1 MDQEIL
7 DLEILKSK
15 FENEIVLNKIYIS
28 DINKLLNNYNKYNKT
43 KIYINILKH
52 ASGFILLMYLLHN
65 LCN

>member
-28 DINKLLNNYNKYNKT
+28 DINKILNNYNKYNKT
-43 KIYINILKH
+43 KIYINILKY
-52 ASGFILLMYLLHN
+52 ASGLIMLMYLLHN
-65 LCN
+65 ICS